1 MNMDKITTAINHLFD
16 RHDIVF
22 WYDTKRELRLKYESL
37 SIPGIEKIELD
48 NNEFQ
53 VKYRI
58 LRAETDQKILLYHE
72 GPQPGDMENWLLDV
86 QLAQGTF
93 SADQVALWSTELGL
107 RPEFFPLV
115 GEHANFFKAASRLEA
130 LKSRLAKDDNHN
142 AIRTKMLAVCTN
154 SNTEARLEGILE
166 ALLSELAAER
176 VEKISLIK
184 RCGLDTFLWERAS
197 VHFGYQSETP
207 GVRDFVY
214 QLFKSGY
221 ALKLGEEAPLN
232 QDALIFLERWKD
244 SRRHQEAFEQLSENY
259 AEDPALERDLQE
271 RDLRDLLDIDYFKL
285 IDLKVLSDL
294 VGQVVERTISAG
306 ECAKLIW
313 NRRNT
318 HWFSEFSD
326 IYEAVYYASQFI
338 AELDQADLRM
348 GSLADGI
355 QKYHNTWYR
364 LDQYYRKFIFHMRA
378 SNQATLLGDLIEQV
392 ENLYSNNY
400 LLVVNDNWQ
409 QIVDQSQVWDAAPVL
424 SQQQFYENWVRKKY
438 LKNNHKVAVLISDA
452 LRFEIGKE
460 LADLIEKEDR
470 YSADLEPLLAMLPSY
485 TQLGMAAL
493 LPHEAL
499 EIMNDGTVQIDGQ
512 NTAGTDNRAKILG
525 NAIDDGATAIRSADL
540 LAMSR
545 EGSRA
550 LFRDHSLVYV
560 YHNQIDAAGDA
571 LKTEPRVF
579 DAAEDAIAETV
590 EILKKLTNANY
601 TNILI
606 TADHGFIY
614 QNRPIDE
621 SEFASVDIQGDE
633 LHTRNRRFVVG
644 KGLKPTPSAKH
655 FGAEALGLVG
665 DLEISIP
672 KSINRLRLKGSGSR
686 YVHGGASLQEVILP
700 VITVHKKRASDIE
713 VVDVDIITSS
723 STIITSGQLS
733 VAFYQVEP
741 VSAKCQPRKLRAG
754 IYSKEGDLVSN
765 PEELNFDFTS
775 DNPREREVRVR
786 FVLSRKADDVN
797 NQTVYLKLEEQVPG
811 TSHFKEYR
819 SLPYQLRRSFTSDF
833 DF

>member
-1 MNMDKITTAINHLFD
+1 MPRIKNAISNLFQNH
-16 RHDIVF
+16 RVVF
-22 WYDTKRELRLKYESL
+22 WYDEKRELRQEFEAIHL
-37 SIPGIEKIELD
+37 PGVEKIEIE
-48 NNEFQ
+48 NNEYGLKHQ
-53 VKYRI
+53 I
-58 LRAETDQKILLYHE
+58 LREEPKQQFLLYYE
-72 GPQPGDMENWLLDV
+72 GPQPSDLENWLLDV
-86 QLAQGTF
+86 QLAHGTF
-93 SADQVALWSTELGL
+93 SADQVALWATELGL
-107 RPEFFPLV
+107 RPEFFSLV
-115 GEHANFFKAASRLEA
+115 QRHADFFKATTRFEA
-130 LKSRLAKDDNHN
+130 LKSQLAKDDNHN
-142 AIRTKMLAVCTN
+142 AIRTKMLAVCVN
-154 SNTEARLEGILE
+154 SGTEARLEGILE

-176 VEKISLIK
+176 DEKLSLIK
-184 RCGLDTFLWERAS
+184 RCGLDQFLWERAS
-197 VHFGYQSETP
+197 VHFGYHSETP
-207 GVRDFVY
+207 GARDFVY

-221 ALKLGEEAPLN
+221 ALKLGEGAPLN

-244 SRRHQEAFEQLSENY
+244 SRSHQEVFECLSEEY
-259 AEDPALERDLQE
+259 AADPALERDLQD

-285 IDLKVLSDL
+285 IDLKILSDL

-338 AELDQADLRM
+338 AELDQADLSM

-392 ENLYSNNY
+392 ENLYSNNF

-409 QIVDQSQVWDAAPVL
+409 QIVDQCRVWVAPPVL
-424 SQQQFYENWVRKKY
+424 SQSQFFEQWVRNIY
-438 LKNNHKVAVLISDA
+438 LKSNNKVAVLISDA
-452 LRFEIGKE
+452 LRFEIGRE
-460 LADLIEKEDR
+460 LVDLIEKEDR
-470 YSADLEPLLAMLPSY
+470 FSADLDPMLAMLPSF

-493 LPHEAL
+493 LPHETL
-499 EIMNDGTVQIDGQ
+499 EIVKDSTVQIDGQ
-512 NTAGTDNRAKILG
+512 NSAGTDNRGKILA
-525 NAIDDGATAIRSADL
+525 NAINEGATAIRSTDL

-550 LFRDHSLVYV
+550 LFRDHSLVYI

-579 DAAEDAIAETV
+579 DAAEDAIAEII

-614 QNRPIDE
+614 QNRSIDE
-621 SEFASVDIQGDE
+621 SEFASVDIQGEE

-644 KGLKPTPSAKH
+644 KGLTPTPSAKH
-655 FGAEALGLVG
+655 FSAEALGLVG

-686 YVHGGASLQEVILP
+686 YVHGGTSLQEVVLP
-700 VITVHKKRASDIE
+700 VITVHKKRASDVE

-754 IYSKEGDLVSN
+754 IYSKEGSLVSN